1 MRGEIKYSYCYDEN
15 GALIHIKS
23 ISADN
28 KSEHHYTCI
37 ECGNEMHARIGKGY
51 KTPHFAHNPGV
62 SCHGESYLHKLA
74 KRKFKEHFDSSGK
87 FRLLQRHKVSCEN
100 EDNCTFFGDYNCY
113 HNNSRWH
120 NLKEFYDTC
129 EEEVPIKGFI
139 ADLLVSKS
147 DKKDREP
154 VLIEVLVTHAC
165 EKQKIESGLKI
176 IETMNIEY
184 ESDIDDIIRNGFIEG
199 KNCKLHNFKPL
210 PKMQLKKRPIDRFI
224 LHASGGATTQTIYCK
239 DVNVRI
245 EKDSIEELN
254 VNTNKLL
261 NYLQSFYDRA
271 FLMVGLIYLKRKGV
285 DVRNCLLC
293 KFYCLHHYYYTPI
306 CKLYK
311 KYGTPKSPK
320 QTSAMKCQ
328 YFSVS
333 FDVMNKIDSK
343 LLNDVVKELK

>member
-23 ISADN
+23 FSADN

-74 KRKFKEHFDSSGK
+74 KRKFKDHFDCAGK
-87 FRLLQRHKVSCEN
+87 FRLLQRHEVSCEN
-100 EDNCTFFGDYNCY
+100 EDNCAFFGDNHCF

-129 EEEVPIKGFI
+129 EEEVPIKGFV

-154 VLIEVLVTHAC
+154 VLIEVHVTHAC

-245 EKDSIEELN
+245 EKDSIAELN

-306 CKLYK
+306 CKLYI
-311 KYGTPKSPK
+311 KYGTPKSPE
-320 QTSAMKCQ
+320 QTSAMECH
-328 YFSVS
+328 YYSIS
-333 FDVMNKIDSK
+333 LDIINNFD
-343 LLNDVVKELK
+343 DVFLCEIVKELK

>member
-1 MRGEIKYSYCYDEN
+1 M
-15 GALIHIKS
+15 IKS

-37 ECGNEMHARIGKGY
+37 ECGKEMHARIGKGY
-51 KTPHFAHNPGV
+51 KKPHFAHNPGV

-74 KRKFKEHFDSSGK
+74 KRKFKDYFYSSGK
-87 FRLLQRHKVSCEN
+87 FRFIQRHEVSCEN
-100 EDNCTFFGDYNCY
+100 EDNCAFFGDYNCF

-120 NLKEFYDTC
+120 NLKDYYDTC
-129 EEEVPIKGFI
+129 EEEVPIKGFV
-139 ADLLVSKS
+139 ADLMISKS

-165 EKQKIESGLKI
+165 EQQKIESGLKI

-184 ESDIDDIIRNGFIEG
+184 ESDIDDIIKVGFIEG
-199 KNCKLHNFKPL
+199 KNCKLHNFKLL

-245 EKDSIEELN
+245 EKDSIAELN

-261 NYLQSFYDRA
+261 NYLQSFYDRS

-293 KFYCLHHYYYTPI
+293 KFFCMHHYYYTPI

-333 FDVMNKIDSK
+333 FDVMNKIDSN

>member
-1 MRGEIKYSYCYDEN
+1 MRGEIKYSYCLDEN
-15 GALIHIKS
+15 NNLVHIKS
-23 ISADN
+23 IVANEVS
-28 KSEHHYTCI
+28 KHHYVCI
-37 ECGNEMHARIGKGY
+37 ECGNEMHPRIGKI
-51 KTPHFAHNPGV
+51 KSPHFAHNPGV

-87 FRLLQRHKVSCEN
+87 FRLLQSHEVSCEN
-100 EDNCTFFGDYNCY
+100 KDNCAFYGNYKCF
-113 HNNSRWH
+113 HNNSRRH

-129 EEEVPIKGFI
+129 KEEVPIKGFV
-139 ADLLVSKS
+139 ADLLISKS

-165 EKQKIESGLKI
+165 EKRKIESGLKI

-210 PKMQLKKRPIDRFI
+210 PRMELKKRPIDRFI

-245 EKDSIEELN
+245 EKDSIAELN
-254 VNTNKLL
+254 VNSDKLL
-261 NYLQSFYDRA
+261 NYLHSFYDRA

-293 KFYCLHHYYYTPI
+293 KFYCLHHYYYTSI

-333 FDVMNKIDSK
+333 YDVINKIDSE
-343 LLNDVVKELK
+343 LLNDVVKELR